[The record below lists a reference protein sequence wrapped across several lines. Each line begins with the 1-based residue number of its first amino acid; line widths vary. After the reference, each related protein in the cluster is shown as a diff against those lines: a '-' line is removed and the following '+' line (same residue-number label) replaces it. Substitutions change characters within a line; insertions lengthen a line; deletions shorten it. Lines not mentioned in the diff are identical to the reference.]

1 MKHLVVIMVM
11 CSSSVFA
18 FDTAQELADAMGIPP
33 EELSRE
39 LNIPLSDF
47 NKSNKDI
54 SKKIKCV
61 MQTQGIENPDDARA
75 SFGKCMSN

>member
-1 MKHLVVIMVM
+1 VKYLVVLMVM
-11 CSSSVFA
+11 CSSVFA

-47 NKSNKDI
+47 KKSNKDI

>member
-1 MKHLVVIMVM
+1 MKYFVVLMVM
-11 CSSSVFA
+11 CFSVFA

-75 SFGKCMSN
+75 SFGKCMSD

>member
-1 MKHLVVIMVM
+1 M
-11 CSSSVFA
+11 FA

-61 MQTQGIENPDDARA
+61 MQTHGIENPHDARA
-75 SFGKCMSN
+75 SFGKCMS

>member
-1 MKHLVVIMVM
+1 MKYFVVLMVM
-11 CSSSVFA
+11 CFSVFA

-75 SFGKCMSN
+75 SFGNCMFN

>member
-1 MKHLVVIMVM
+1 MIM
-11 CSSSVFA
+11 CCRVFA

-33 EELSRE
+33 KELSRE

-61 MQTQGIENPDDARA
+61 MQTQSIDNPDDARA

>member
-1 MKHLVVIMVM
+1 MKYLVVLMVM
-11 CSSSVFA
+11 SSSVFA

-47 NKSNKDI
+47 KKSNKDI

-61 MQTQGIENPDDARA
+61 MQTQNINNPDDARA

>member
-1 MKHLVVIMVM
+1 MKYFIVLMVM
-11 CSSSVFA
+11 CSSLFA

-33 EELSRE
+33 EELSTE

>member
-1 MKHLVVIMVM
+1 MKYLVVLMVM
-11 CSSSVFA
+11 FSSVFA

-54 SKKIKCV
+54 SNKIKCV
-61 MQTQGIENPDDARA
+61 MQTQGIDNPDDARA

>member
-1 MKHLVVIMVM
+1 MKYLVVLMVM
-11 CSSSVFA
+11 CSSVFA

-47 NKSNKDI
+47 KKSNKDI

-61 MQTQGIENPDDARA
+61 MQTQGIENSDDARA

>member
-1 MKHLVVIMVM
+1 MKYFVVLMVM
-11 CSSSVFA
+11 CFSVFA

-61 MQTQGIENPDDARA
+61 MQTQGIENPDDDRA
-75 SFGKCMSN
+75 SFGKCMSK

>member
-1 MKHLVVIMVM
+1 VKYLVVLMVM
-11 CSSSVFA
+11 SSRVFA

-33 EELSRE
+33 EELSKE

-47 NKSNKDI
+47 DKSNRDI
-54 SKKIKCV
+54 SNKIKCV